1 MQYFVY
7 TIGPLNDI
15 PPYYASYVGVTNNPK
30 GRWSTHSKSEYTVGQ
45 TIRRMSFSYEDNMKI
60 IFVGSESECFL
71 LESKLRPYPHLGLN
85 EAAGGYGGYTKYTEQ
100 RNKIISEKLKGRV
113 ISWSDKISKTKKL
126 NGACAGLKNPNA
138 KKWKLINPLGEE
150 IDVTGKLDSVCR
162 ENNIL
167 STTLRKNIGQKI
179 PPLTINGHGGFRA
192 TSSNYTARHNT
203 SGWMLCFYNEG
214 E

>member
-7 TIGPLNDI
+7 VIGPLDDMY
-15 PPYYASYVGVTNNPK
+15 PYYESYVGVTNNPK
-30 GRWSTHSKSEYTVGQ
+30 GRWLAHSKSKYTIGQ
-45 TIRRMSFSYEDNMKI
+45 TIRQMSFSYENNFHI
-60 IFVGSESECFL
+60 IFMGSESECFL
-71 LESKLRPYPHLGLN
+71 LETELRPRPYIGLN
-85 EAAGGYGGYTKYTEQ
+85 EAAGGSGGYTKYTEQ

-126 NGACAGLKNPNA
+126 NGACSGLKNPNA

-150 IDVTGKLDSVCR
+150 IDVTGKLDQVCR
-162 ENNIL
+162 ENKIL

-179 PPLTINGHGGFRA
+179 PPLTTNGHGGFRV
-192 TSSNYTARHNT
+192 TSNNIAARHNT
-203 SGWMLCFYNEG
+203 SGWTLCFYNEG